1 MSTDNH
7 PLHLNFLLIKYSPD
21 SLRVIDFICIIMS
34 VLFLHVIRNYYITLS
49 IFSIFFFSLDSRSMN
64 STGLVSVMHVGT
76 IIFPVELVKHA
87 SKHGQIISSSS
98 SSTSSSNIKAATG
111 SDTAH
116 DLDSNLNS
124 DTHPPLDCDTH
135 RDSHTITDTNINSTT
150 NTMSNTAVVTELM
163 ETLVYPSLHLDSKL
177 HLRGVLL
184 LGPPGVGKTFAV
196 KALRTYC
203 KEFCT
208 VRRDT
213 YK

>member
-1 MSTDNH
+1 
-7 PLHLNFLLIKYSPD
+7 
-21 SLRVIDFICIIMS
+21 
-34 VLFLHVIRNYYITLS
+34 
-49 IFSIFFFSLDSRSMN
+49 MN
-64 STGLVSVMHVGT
+64 SSGLVSVMHIGT
-76 IIFPVELVKHA
+76 IIFPVESVKHS
-87 SKHGQIISSSS
+87 SKHGQTISSNGSS
-98 SSTSSSNIKAATG
+98 AGSNIDKFSISNTKTVTDA
-111 SDTAH
+111 DTAH
-116 DLDSNLNS
+116 DTRPPLNS
-124 DTHPPLDCDTH
+124 DTYPDTH
-135 RDSHTITDTNINSTT
+135 RDTHTVTITDTDTNINSTT